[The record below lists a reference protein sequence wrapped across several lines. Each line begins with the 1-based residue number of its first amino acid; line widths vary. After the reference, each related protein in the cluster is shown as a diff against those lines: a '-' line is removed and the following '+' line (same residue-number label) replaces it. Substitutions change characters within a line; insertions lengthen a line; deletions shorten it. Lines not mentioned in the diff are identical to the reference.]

1 MHPVEVVEK
10 LFQDTVF
17 QLTLALFILGYL
29 LTYTIF
35 YMPLEETVEIPQP
48 HIYEAPQQAMID
60 VPQVLGRSYPLSE
73 ADLKANTG
81 GNITVEDITAI
92 IPEGTFDS
100 DVYMR
105 VDRTVRATPISV
117 SDLWQVSDIWNVRL
131 RYMSND
137 DEVPGPNIS
146 HDYIL
151 AFPYTEQF
159 LTTDQG
165 VRFDENNLKLIRG
178 TTVSGPWEI
187 LSNTVIDTTNNTA
200 STITRKGGYYFVAG
214 GEYSAPVQATSSTV
228 PDLASQD
235 LRENEI
241 VVTVT
246 PSPKPTQEAEEVE
259 TVEPTQPQNI
269 GGGVAAQVTTTV
281 AVEQSLERMPDNFFT
296 AVFKIIFCGS
306 GVVSGDVCE

>member
-1 MHPVEVVEK
+1 MHPVEVAEK
-10 LFQDTVF
+10 LFQDTIF
-17 QLTLALFILGYL
+17 QLTLALFVLGYL
-29 LTYTIF
+29 LTYIIF
-35 YMPLEETVEIPQP
+35 YMPLQQSVDVPQP
-48 HIYEAPQQAMID
+48 HIYEAPRQAMIQI
-60 VPQVLGRSYPLSE
+60 PQVLGRSYPLPD
-73 ADLKANTG
+73 ADIKANTG

-92 IPEGTFDS
+92 IPEGTFNS

-146 HDYIL
+146 NDNIL

-165 VRFDENNLKLIRG
+165 VRFDENNLKLVRG
-178 TTVSGPWEI
+178 TTVTGPWEV

-214 GEYSAPVQATSSTV
+214 GEYTAPIQTTTANTQTQILKS
-228 PDLASQD
+228 
-235 LRENEI
+235 NEI
-241 VVTVT
+241 IVTITPTPQPTKEPKNIEVT
-246 PSPKPTQEAEEVE
+246 S
-259 TVEPTQPQNI
+259 EPTQPQNI
-269 GGGVAAQVTTTV
+269 GGGAGAQVTTTV
-281 AVEQSLERMPDNFFT
+281 AVEQSLDRMPDNFFT
-296 AVFKIIFCGS
+296 SVFKIIFCGS